1 MNFLY
6 KEISLI
12 FFIKEICGFF
22 SIQPKE
28 ISFHKMNF
36 LYKEIKEIFG
46 FFSIQPKEICGFFTK
61 KYF

>member
-6 KEISLI
+6 KRNMWFLY
-12 FFIKEICGFF
+12 KEICGFF

-28 ISFHKMNF
+28 ISFHKN
-36 LYKEIKEIFG
+36 E
-46 FFSIQPKEICGFFTK
+46 FSLQK

>member
-28 ISFHKMNF
+28 I
-36 LYKEIKEIFG
+36 
-46 FFSIQPKEICGFFTK
+46 CGFFTK
-61 KYF
+61 KYHFIKMNFLLNK

>member
-22 SIQPKE
+22 SIQSKE
-28 ISFHKMNF
+28 ISFHKNEFSLQRNKRNMWF
-36 LYKEIKEIFG
+36 LYKEI
-46 FFSIQPKEICGFFTK
+46 KEICGFFTK
-61 KYF
+61 K